1 MDIKNFLDKVCG
13 EIKYRPVRK
22 GISEELKSHI
32 QEIKEEYT
40 NKGIPENEAEEKAV
54 SQMGVPEEIG
64 RKLNKIHKP
73 KLDWKLL
80 LLMVILMGFGV
91 FVAIL
96 KQQNKKINDVNTANE
111 KITDVINTNKVE
123 KKSVAKK
130 NGALFSILIF
140 ILFSLYGCAGIQY
153 EPVAPN
159 IVILQYK
166 LETVVYDYD
175 NKSNLFTFTHEN
187 MNNLVY
193 NIDVMKDIINKWRK

>member
-1 MDIKNFLDKVCG
+1 M
-13 EIKYRPVRK
+13 EILIAIIGALI
-22 GISEELKSHI
+22 GIGGIMGGMLKSKSS
-32 QEIKEEYT
+32 E
-40 NKGIPENEAEEKAV
+40 NK
-54 SQMGVPEEIG
+54 
-64 RKLNKIHKP
+64 
-73 KLDWKLL
+73 
-80 LLMVILMGFGV
+80 
-91 FVAIL
+91 IL

-140 ILFSLYGCAGIQY
+140 ILFSLYGCAGMKY

-166 LETVVYDYD
+166 LETVNYDYD
-175 NKSNLFTFTHEN
+175 NKSNLFTFTHED

-193 NIDVMKDIINKWRK
+193 NIDVMKDVINKYEKQIILYNEWRK